1 MRIRANTATVPGD
14 RVFLITTDRTGKR
27 EKDRMELDPET
38 MEPLEDES
46 VPRPHPRRELNNG
59 FYPQGKLRG

>member
-38 MEPLEDES
+38 MEPLDEGLTY
-46 VPRPHPRRELNNG
+46 PRPSIRMEMKSGVHRS
-59 FYPQGKLRG
+59 